1 MRTLTQY
8 HNKHVLI
15 SGQGPTEEIGRMYVI
30 DCFENVSSILT
41 IFRLGFKSITT
52 VEKVCNAFPELDMV
66 NHKNRAKL
74 VS

>member
-30 DCFENVSSILT
+30 DCFKKRSSL
-41 IFRLGFKSITT
+41 FYHYLDL
-52 VEKVCNAFPELDMV
+52 VLKV
-66 NHKNRAKL
+66 
-74 VS
+74 

>member
-30 DCFENVSSILT
+30 DVFRKKHLIDIIVCLDLVLKVSQQLK
-41 IFRLGFKSITT
+41 KS
-52 VEKVCNAFPELDMV
+52 VKHFP
-66 NHKNRAKL
+66 N
-74 VS
+74 